1 MNKVIIMKPKTV
13 KGIKIVPKYY
23 YSKFG
28 KINKSS
34 VIKEKNIRESDYFKS
49 IWNSFILFSLVGW

>member
-1 MNKVIIMKPKTV
+1 MNKIIIMKPKTV

-49 IWNSFILFSLVGW
+49 I